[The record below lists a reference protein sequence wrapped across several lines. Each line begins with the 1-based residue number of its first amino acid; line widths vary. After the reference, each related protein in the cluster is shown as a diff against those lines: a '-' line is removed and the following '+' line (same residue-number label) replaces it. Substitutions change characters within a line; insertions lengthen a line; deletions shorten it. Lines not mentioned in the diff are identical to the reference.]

1 MVTNDSSSKA
11 LKAGI
16 GYTIGNVFIKG
27 ITFISIPI
35 FARLLSVGDYGI
47 VNTCN
52 AYVAILSIFI
62 GFALHSSIKNAKID
76 YANEINQYVSSL
88 ILLILFNSIFF
99 LLIAILFSSSIARY
113 LSLKSGFLV
122 ALIVME
128 SFGSALISYYNCV
141 LAIDYKF
148 KEYIKISLLYS
159 ISNMLISIVFIM
171 CFFQN
176 TKWLGRILGTVVSS
190 LLVTALIL
198 FRIFRRS
205 MPKVNKGYWKY
216 GLQISLPIIPHGLS
230 QIVLAQFDR
239 LMINSVIG
247 SVEAGLYSFAYNIGT
262 IFQVIVNSLDTA
274 WTQWF
279 FEQMHLKNYIK
290 IRKVASVYC
299 GIVTCGTVA
308 LMLISPELIL
318 LMGGKKY
325 IDSSVIAFPVL
336 FSMYLSFLYYFPASV
351 EYYYKKTNFI
361 AVATM
366 SAAVLNIILN
376 AIFIPLHG
384 YIAAA
389 YTTVFCYSLYY
400 IFHLYLSKYI
410 HGSMVYDLKNQ
421 FLCLSIVAIVT
432 FICILLRN
440 VFFFRYLILS
450 CELVLILIVLVKNK
464 EILLSYFR
472 MGKH

>member
-1 MVTNDSSSKA
+1 MRN
-11 LKAGI
+11 
-16 GYTIGNVFIKG
+16 
-27 ITFISIPI
+27 
-35 FARLLSVGDYGI
+35 
-47 VNTCN
+47 
-52 AYVAILSIFI
+52 
-62 GFALHSSIKNAKID
+62 SSIN
-76 YANEINQYVSSL
+76 
-88 ILLILFNSIFF
+88 
-99 LLIAILFSSSIARY
+99 
-113 LSLKSGFLV
+113 
-122 ALIVME
+122 
-128 SFGSALISYYNCV
+128 
-141 LAIDYKF
+141 
-148 KEYIKISLLYS
+148 
-159 ISNMLISIVFIM
+159 
-171 CFFQN
+171 
-176 TKWLGRILGTVVSS
+176 
-190 LLVTALIL
+190 
-198 FRIFRRS
+198 
-205 MPKVNKGYWKY
+205 VN
-216 GLQISLPIIPHGLS
+216 
-230 QIVLAQFDR
+230 
-239 LMINSVIG
+239 
-247 SVEAGLYSFAYNIGT
+247 
-262 IFQVIVNSLDTA
+262 
-274 WTQWF
+274 
-279 FEQMHLKNYIK
+279 
-290 IRKVASVYC
+290 
-299 GIVTCGTVA
+299 
-308 LMLISPELIL
+308 
-318 LMGGKKY
+318 

>member
-11 LKAGI
+11 LKAGL

-299 GIVTCGTVA
+299 GIVT
-308 LMLISPELIL
+308 
-318 LMGGKKY
+318 
-325 IDSSVIAFPVL
+325 
-336 FSMYLSFLYYFPASV
+336 
-351 EYYYKKTNFI
+351 
-361 AVATM
+361 
-366 SAAVLNIILN
+366 
-376 AIFIPLHG
+376 
-384 YIAAA
+384 
-389 YTTVFCYSLYY
+389 
-400 IFHLYLSKYI
+400 
-410 HGSMVYDLKNQ
+410 
-421 FLCLSIVAIVT
+421 
-432 FICILLRN
+432 
-440 VFFFRYLILS
+440 
-450 CELVLILIVLVKNK
+450 
-464 EILLSYFR
+464 
-472 MGKH
+472 